1 MATTIPTTKGSM
13 TLEGVVC
20 FLTFRCYAFNRDSG
34 MSAER
39 LAKLF
44 PESGAAMEAQYQH
57 EQRRAA

>member
-1 MATTIPTTKGSM
+1 MAPTTQGQM
-13 TLEGVVC
+13 TPEGVVC
-20 FLTFRCYAFNRDSG
+20 FLTFRCYAYNRDGG

-44 PESGAAMEAQYQH
+44 PASGAAMEARYQQ